1 MDLEHSVNELVQL
14 CYTSTAAKPMAQ
26 SDLESLLRG
35 ARQFNASQDVTG
47 VLLHHSGSFLQ
58 YLEGPQHGVERVY
71 ARIRI
76 SPLHTDLFE
85 LLDGPTNERLFP
97 DWKMGS
103 TGVPESTMLSLRN
116 ASWNSLENAKGD
128 LPSLSPG
135 MLLLRAHFGFL
146 TSVP

>member
-1 MDLEHSVNELVQL
+1 VNEFVQL
-14 CYTSTAAKPMAQ
+14 CYTSTATKPMTQ
-26 SDLESLLRG
+26 SDLEALLQS

-47 VLLHHSGSFLQ
+47 VLLHHTGSFLQ
-58 YLEGPQHGVERVY
+58 YLEGPRRGIERVY
-71 ARIRI
+71 ARIRV

-85 LLDGPTNERLFP
+85 LLDGPADERLFP

-116 ASWNSLENAKGD
+116 ASWNSLENAKGNS
-128 LPSLSPG
+128 PSLSPG

-146 TSVP
+146 TSVS